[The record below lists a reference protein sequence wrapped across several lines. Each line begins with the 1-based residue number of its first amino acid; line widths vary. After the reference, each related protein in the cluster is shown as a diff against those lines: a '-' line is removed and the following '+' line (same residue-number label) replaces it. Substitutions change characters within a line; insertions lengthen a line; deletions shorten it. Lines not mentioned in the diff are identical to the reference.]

1 MPSDDLGEVLEVITN
16 LAREATAGDYIFRG
30 EPQCYP
36 EVSSSLYRELPAAL
50 RGQVEAVQEVRLL
63 EAQRFT
69 AERDEFEILTE
80 LQHYGGKTNL
90 IDFTADYLI
99 ALFFACDGSPSQDG
113 RVLLLERSAAI
124 ADYIYEPNRP
134 VNRAIAQKSLFVR
147 PPEGFIEPD
156 LVVVISAQR
165 KAPLLRYLR
174 QCHGIAA
181 ETIYNDLHGYIRYA
195 AIHQEAS
202 AALSVG
208 QARLLAGD
216 YPGAI
221 ESFSQALVLN
231 PQLVEAYTGRGA
243 AYWMIEELDLAFADF
258 SQAVVLDPDYAVGY
272 FGRGLTYQFKGE
284 LYLAIQDLTNAIN
297 LDPDYAAAYY
307 YRGVA
312 WLHLGEWEQARA
324 DLITARD
331 LGHDIV
337 ASFHNDYA
345 NIAAFEQR
353 HGRQLPPDLAEM
365 LGG

>member
-1 MPSDDLGEVLEVITN
+1 MPSDALGEVLEVITN
-16 LAREATAGDYIFRG
+16 LAREAAAGDYIFRG

-36 EVSSSLYRELPAAL
+36 EVSSGLYRELPGHL
-50 RGQVEAVQEVRLL
+50 RGQVEAVQEIRLL

-69 AERDEFEILTE
+69 TEKDAFEILTE

-113 RVLLLERSAAI
+113 RVLLLKKSAAI
-124 ADYIYEPNRP
+124 ADSIYEPSRP
-134 VNRAIAQKSLFVR
+134 VNRAIAQKSIFVR

-156 LVVVISAQR
+156 IVVVIPAQR

-174 QCHGIAA
+174 QGHGIAA

-202 AALSVG
+202 ATFSAG
-208 QARLLAGD
+208 QSYLDRAD

-221 ESFSQALVLN
+221 ERFSQALALN
-231 PQLVEAYTGRGA
+231 PQLVEAYNGRGA
-243 AYWMIEELDLAFADF
+243 AYQTIGEIDLAIADF
-258 SQAVVLDPDYAVGY
+258 NQAVDLDPDYAVGY
-272 FGRGLTYQFKGE
+272 FNRGFTYRLKSEWDLT
-284 LYLAIQDLTNAIN
+284 IQDLTSAIN

-307 YRGVA
+307 YRGEA
-312 WLHLGEWEQARA
+312 WLHLGEWERARA
-324 DLITARD
+324 DFNVALSKGA
-331 LGHDIV
+331 DI
-337 ASFHNDYA
+337 AGSFLEDYETV
-345 NIAAFEQR
+345 AAFEQR
-353 HGRQLPPDLAEM
+353 HGIQMPPDLAEM